1 VVRPAAEGLA
11 PLHVEH
17 DFPGG
22 QAPVR
27 GNIVGAMVLTL
38 GRRTELGLSSRR
50 SRRPADGGAQSPG
63 TPEGPFSPVNRLR
76 AHIGPLWPY
85 VVLIAIP
92 TAAFVLPDL
101 IGGRLLI
108 TGDNLQQNYPLHVL
122 VGSML
127 RHGQLPFWNQYIFSG
142 APLMADFNAGA
153 FYPLVGLFVLLPDR
167 AAWIATEVIAF
178 SAIAVGMYVFLRA
191 LKLSTGACVLAAA
204 TFAFA
209 GPVLSQVN
217 HVDMTEGFVAIPWML
232 LAVLHIVRDG
242 RWRWTVLLGVAYAT
256 VILAGAPE
264 AMLDEALLVI
274 AFAVMS
280 AGLNR
285 ERWWRVL
292 SRCGTGAALALSLA
306 AIQWLPGL
314 EAIRSSQR
322 GSGVVAGAGSYPR
335 PFTIL
340 SLVPYID
347 GGYGHFGEA
356 QFFSRYNLPEVGIYL
371 GILPVVALIT
381 LLNRRWP
388 SRIPPRDRLTW
399 YVVGLFG
406 LLLALG
412 SYTPLEHL
420 FNSLP
425 LYGNQR
431 LQSRNMIT
439 VATAV
444 CVLFAGW
451 IDRSSPPRLRESM
464 TRYDRITA
472 LVPAA
477 AVAGLAF
484 WAWVSPRTLA
494 WRLAGVSLR
503 PAIAHTVREA
513 TVIALAF
520 CVGAAVLVWIRPR
533 LGTVSWTGL
542 AAVFVAVDVG
552 LMGMSSQ
559 LTQTAPN
566 DLLAGTTPVQKLMA
580 ASLQPGGRF
589 VNYDPQTYSSY
600 PGSLQG
606 IPDLN
611 IIPGLPSVS
620 GYASIVNGNYES
632 VTNTHEQND
641 LDIGQLASGTLGRL
655 NLREVVTLPEYFLV
669 PLQAMPS
676 SFDDFAQTSEN
687 IGSDRVLPR
696 GFGSNYND
704 TAYPF
709 YPGPRPVID
718 NGRTASWFYG
728 EFLEP
733 DTVTLVLDHGVQPGT
748 RIRFGTLLAGG
759 STRWG
764 AAVAVPAGARSVT
777 APHPAGP
784 AIGLSVQVMAGSLPS
799 QRAVIS
805 VAGHPYELAGS
816 LSSALV
822 PGPWQLAGFSQGYAV
837 FTLRKPAEPIAASTN
852 TGRRLPVQVVAS
864 TTKSEDIRV
873 QAPATSTLIRSV
885 AWDAGWSAT
894 VSVNGGSAHKIKIDD
909 SDLVQQVHIPAG
921 DDVVSFHYRPPH
933 LLLASVLTLGAIV
946 LLLVLFGVWLTRRR
960 RHRPPGMPLA
970 ASHDAAGVVPEESPE
985 DVPERVG

>member
-1 VVRPAAEGLA
+1 
-11 PLHVEH
+11 
-17 DFPGG
+17 
-22 QAPVR
+22 
-27 GNIVGAMVLTL
+27 
-38 GRRTELGLSSRR
+38 
-50 SRRPADGGAQSPG
+50 
-63 TPEGPFSPVNRLR
+63 VNRLR

-92 TAAFVLPDL
+92 TATFVLPDL

-142 APLMADFNAGA
+142 TPLMADFNAGA
-153 FYPLVGLFVLLPDR
+153 FYPLTALFVVLPDR
-167 AAWIATEVIAF
+167 AAWIATEVLLF

-191 LKLSTGACVLAAA
+191 LKLSTAACFLAAA
-204 TFAFA
+204 TYAFA

-217 HVDMTEGFVAIPWML
+217 HVDMTGGFVAIPWML

-242 RWRWTVLLGVAYAT
+242 RWRWTVLLGIAYAT

-264 AMLDEALLVI
+264 AMLDEALLII

-285 ERWWRVL
+285 ERWWRVV

-314 EAIRSSQR
+314 EAIRNSQR

-335 PFTIL
+335 NFTVL
-340 SLVPYID
+340 GLVPYID
-347 GGYGHFGEA
+347 GGYGHLGEA
-356 QFFSRYNLPEVGIYL
+356 QFFSHYNLPEVGIYL
-371 GILPVVALIT
+371 GILPVVAVIT

-412 SYTPLEHL
+412 SYTPLEHV

-451 IDRSSPPRLRESM
+451 IDRTEAPRVRERM
-464 TRYDRITA
+464 TRYDRIMA

-477 AVAGLAF
+477 AVAGLAV
-484 WAWVSPRTLA
+484 WALVSPRTLV

-503 PAIAHTVREA
+503 PDITHTVREA
-513 TVIALAF
+513 IAIALAF
-520 CVGAAVLVWIRPR
+520 CIGAALLVWIRPR
-533 LGTVSWTGL
+533 LGGVSWSRL
-542 AAVFVAVDVG
+542 AAVFVVVDLG
-552 LMGMSSQ
+552 LMGLTSQ
-559 LTQTAPN
+559 LSQTAPD
-566 DLLAGTTPVQKLMA
+566 DLIAGTTPVQKLMA
-580 ASLQPGGRF
+580 ANLAPGGRF
-589 VNYDPQTYSSY
+589 INYDPQTYSSY

-632 VTNTHEQND
+632 VTNTHAQND
-641 LDIGQLASGTLGRL
+641 LDVSQLSSGTLGRL
-655 NLREVVTLPEYFLV
+655 DLREIVSLPEYFLV

-676 SFDDFAQTSEN
+676 SFDDFKQISEN
-687 IGSDRVLPR
+687 FYADPVLPR
-696 GFGSNYND
+696 GYGSNYND

-709 YPGPRPVID
+709 YPGPRPALD
-718 NGRTASWFYG
+718 KGQTASWFYG
-728 EFLEP
+728 ESLEP
-733 DTVTLVLDHGVQPGT
+733 DTVTLVLAHPASPGT
-748 RIRFGTLLAGG
+748 LVRFGTLLAGG

-764 AAVAVPAGARSVT
+764 AAVAAPAGGRVVT
-777 APHPAGP
+777 GPHPAGH
-784 AIGLSVQVMAGSLPS
+784 AIGLSVQVLAGSLPP
-799 QRAVIS
+799 QRPVIS

-822 PGPWQLAGFSQGYAV
+822 PGPWQLAGFSEGYAV
-837 FTLRKPAEPIAASTN
+837 FTLRKPPEPITATTAS
-852 TGRRLPVQVVAS
+852 GRRLPVRVISS
-864 TTKSEDIRV
+864 TTKSEEIRLD
-873 QAPATSTLIRSV
+873 APAPSTVIRSV
-885 AWDAGWSAT
+885 AWDSGWTAT
-894 VSVNGGSAHKIKIDD
+894 VSVNGGKDQKIKVDD
-909 SDLVQQVHIPAG
+909 FDLVQQVHIPPG

-933 LLLASVLTLGAIV
+933 LLLASVLSLGAV
-946 LLLVLFGVWLTRRR
+946 ALLLALLGVWLTRRR
-960 RHRPPGMPLA
+960 GRHRKPAP
-970 ASHDAAGVVPEESPE
+970 ASHDALNVAAEESPE
-985 DVPERVG
+985 TVPERVG